1 MTNEIKPNVYAVGAI
16 DWDRRLFDELIP
28 LPDGTSYNA
37 YLIKGSQKIAL
48 LDTVDPHKTH
58 VLLDNLVRAGVE
70 RIDYVIAHHAE
81 QDHSGSMPDV
91 LLLYPEA
98 KVVTNAKCKAMLM
111 DLLRIEDDKFIV
123 VEDGQELSLGD
134 KTLKFIFIPWV
145 HWPET
150 MGTYLAEDKILFPCD
165 FFGSHLA
172 TSNLFVEDEPMVYEC
187 AKRYY
192 AEIMMP
198 FRTPI
203 KNNLKKLEAFDIQI
217 IAPSHGPV
225 YQRPK
230 FIIDAYKDW
239 VGDDVKNEVIV
250 AYVSMH
256 ESTREMVEHLVDAL
270 AERGIKVRQFNLTG
284 VDIGELAMALVDA
297 ATVVIGSPTFLVGP
311 HPTAAYA
318 TMLANALRPKTRFV
332 SIIGSFG
339 WAGKMVEQL
348 SGMLGNLKVEVIEPV
363 ITKGVAT
370 DKDFVS
376 LDLLADKIAAKHR
389 EIGILK

>member
-1 MTNEIKPNVYAVGAI
+1 
-16 DWDRRLFDELIP
+16 
-28 LPDGTSYNA
+28 
-37 YLIKGSQKIAL
+37 
-48 LDTVDPHKTH
+48 
-58 VLLDNLVRAGVE
+58 
-70 RIDYVIAHHAE
+70 
-81 QDHSGSMPDV
+81 
-91 LLLYPEA
+91 
-98 KVVTNAKCKAMLM
+98 
-111 DLLRIEDDKFIV
+111 
-123 VEDGQELSLGD
+123 
-134 KTLKFIFIPWV
+134 
-145 HWPET
+145 
-150 MGTYLAEDKILFPCD
+150 
-165 FFGSHLA
+165 
-172 TSNLFVEDEPMVYEC
+172 
-187 AKRYY
+187 
-192 AEIMMP
+192 MMP
-198 FRTPI
+198 FRAPI

-239 VGDDVKNEVIV
+239 VSDEVKNEVVV

-256 ESTREMVEHLVDAL
+256 ESTREMVEHFVDAL

-297 ATVVIGSPTFLVGP
+297 ATIVIGSPTFLVGP

-363 ITKGVAT
+363 IAKGVAT
-370 DKDFVS
+370 DKDFVA
-376 LDLLADKIAAKHR
+376 LDILADKIAAKHR

>member
-1 MTNEIKPNVYAVGAI
+1 MTNEIRPNVYAVGAI

-37 YLIKGSQKIAL
+37 YLIKGSEKTAL
-48 LDTVDPHKTH
+48 LDTVDPKKTR
-58 VLLDNLVRAGVE
+58 VLLENLTSTGVE
-70 RIDYVIAHHAE
+70 RIDYVVAHHAE
-81 QDHSGSMPDV
+81 QDHSGSIPDV
-91 LLLYPEA
+91 LLLYPDA

-123 VEDGQELSLGD
+123 VEDGQKLSLGN
-134 KTLKFIFIPWV
+134 KTLQFVFIPWV

-172 TSNLFVEDEPMVYEC
+172 TSSLFVEDESLVYEG

-239 VGDDVKNEVIV
+239 VSDEVKNEAIV

-256 ESTREMVEHLVDAL
+256 DSTREMVEHLVDAL

-284 VDIGELAMALVDA
+284 VDIGSLAIALVDA

-363 ITKGVAT
+363 IAKGVAT
-370 DKDFVS
+370 NKDFVA

-389 EIGILK
+389 EIGVLK

>member
-37 YLIKGSQKIAL
+37 YLIKGSEKTAL
-48 LDTVDPHKTH
+48 LDTVDPKKTH
-58 VLLDNLVRAGVE
+58 VLLENIAGTGVE
-70 RIDYVIAHHAE
+70 RIDYVVAHHAE
-81 QDHSGSMPDV
+81 QDHSGSIPDV
-91 LLLYPEA
+91 LLLYPDA
-98 KVVTNAKCKAMLM
+98 KVVTNAKCKVMLM

-123 VEDGQELSLGD
+123 VEDGQKLSLGD
-134 KTLKFIFIPWV
+134 KTLQFVFIPWV

-172 TSNLFVEDEPMVYEC
+172 TSSLFVEEEPLVYEC

-198 FRTPI
+198 FRAPI
-203 KNNLKKLEAFDIQI
+203 KNNLKKLEAFDIQM

-239 VGDDVKNEVIV
+239 VSEEVKNEVIV

-256 ESTREMVEHLVDAL
+256 DSTREMVEHLVDAL

-297 ATVVIGSPTFLVGP
+297 ATIVIGSPTFLVGP

-332 SIIGSFG
+332 SIIGSYG

>member
-1 MTNEIKPNVYAVGAI
+1 MTNEIKPNVFAVGAI

-28 LPDGTSYNA
+28 LPDGTSYNS
-37 YLIKGSQKIAL
+37 YVIKGSHKTAL
-48 LDTVDPHKTH
+48 IDTVDTKKTH
-58 VLLDNLVRAGVE
+58 ILLDNLVKTGIW

-81 QDHSGSMPDV
+81 QDHSGSIPDV
-91 LLLYPEA
+91 LLLYPDA

-111 DLLRIEDDKFIV
+111 DLLRIEDDRFIV
-123 VEDGQELSLGD
+123 IEDGQELSLGD
-134 KTLKFIFIPWV
+134 KTLKFVFIPWV

-150 MGTYLAEDKILFPCD
+150 LGTYLVEDKILFPCD

-172 TSNLFVEDEPMVYEC
+172 ANSLFVEDEPMVYEC

-203 KNNLKKLEAFDIQI
+203 KNNLKKLEAFDIQM

-225 YQRPK
+225 YQRPQ

-239 VGDDVKNEVIV
+239 VSDDVKNEVIV

-256 ESTREMVEHLVDAL
+256 DSTRDMVEHFVDAL
-270 AERGIKVRQFNLTG
+270 TERDIKVRQFNLTG
-284 VDIGELAMALVDA
+284 VDIGELAMAIVDA
-297 ATVVIGSPTFLVGP
+297 ATIVIGSPTVLVGA

-318 TMLANALRPKTRFV
+318 TFLANALRPKTRFV
-332 SIIGSFG
+332 SIIGSYG
-339 WAGKMVEQL
+339 WGGKMVEQL
-348 SGMLGNLKVEVIEPV
+348 AGMLGNLKVEVIEPV
-363 ITKGVAT
+363 LTKGVAT
-370 DKDFVS
+370 DKDFVA
-376 LDLLADKIAAKHR
+376 LELLADKIAAKHK
-389 EIGILK
+389 EIGIQK